1 MENLENCFFRIYE
14 YTFTYHG
21 DSYIA
26 DYCSSSKWGSYCKKD
41 GITYNNVE
49 YKSVVVGCEDNK
61 FNISKIY
68 NFSSLFLILILSL
81 ALLSFYR
88 LIHKLMKGVTL

>member
-14 YTFTYHG
+14 YTFIYNG

-26 DYCSSSKWGSYCKKD
+26 DYCSSGKFGSYCEKN
-41 GITYNNVE
+41 GITYHNVE

-61 FNISKIY
+61 NSNTYK
-68 NFSSLFLILILSL
+68 FSPLLLILILSL
-81 ALLSFYR
+81 AFFYSIINILFNR
-88 LIHKLMKGVTL
+88 LR

>member
-1 MENLENCFFRIYE
+1 MENLENCFFRVYE
-14 YTFTYHG
+14 YTFTYRG

-26 DYCSSSKWGSYCKKD
+26 DYCSSGKFGSYCEKD

-61 FNISKIY
+61 FNNIKIY
-68 NFSSLFLILILSL
+68 EFSSLFLILISL
-81 ALLSFYR
+81 LLFWYFWH
-88 LIHKLMKGVTL
+88 LIYKLLKGVKI

>member
-14 YTFTYHG
+14 YTFIYNG

-26 DYCSSSKWGSYCKKD
+26 DYCSSSKLGSYCKKD
-41 GITYNNVE
+41 GITYHNVE

-61 FNISKIY
+61 NSNTYK
-68 NFSSLFLILILSL
+68 FSPLLLILILSL
-81 ALLSFYR
+81 AFLIFYSIINILFNR
-88 LIHKLMKGVTL
+88 LK

>member
-26 DYCSSSKWGSYCKKD
+26 DYCSSSKFGSYCKKD

-49 YKSVVVGCEDNK
+49 YKSAVVGCEDNK
-61 FNISKIY
+61 FSNSNSNIY
-68 NFSSLFLILILSL
+68 NFSTLILILIFSL
-81 ALLSFYR
+81 AFLSFYR
-88 LIHKLMKGVTL
+88 LIHKLIKG

>member
-14 YTFTYHG
+14 YTFTYNG

-26 DYCSSSKWGSYCKKD
+26 DYCSSGKLGSYCKKD

-61 FNISKIY
+61 FNNSKIY
-68 NFSSLFLILILSL
+68 KFSPLFLILILSIVFF
-81 ALLSFYR
+81 SFYR
-88 LIHKLMKGVTL
+88 LIFKFIGGVTH